1 MCVYSVDAIQMKK
14 QDRSG
19 KITVKILERM
29 SRCLSL
35 LFLKRG
41 KGGAPV
47 NIPLGG
53 LTRVSWCEL
62 KTLDLEVRRMS
73 KSGI

>member
-1 MCVYSVDAIQMKK
+1 MKK
-14 QDRSG
+14 QDRGG
-19 KITVKILERM
+19 KRAVKILERM
-29 SRCLSL
+29 SQCLSL

-53 LTRVSWCEL
+53 LTHVSCCAL
-62 KTLDLEVRRMS
+62 KTLDLEVCRVS
-73 KSGI
+73 KSGIQGCKG